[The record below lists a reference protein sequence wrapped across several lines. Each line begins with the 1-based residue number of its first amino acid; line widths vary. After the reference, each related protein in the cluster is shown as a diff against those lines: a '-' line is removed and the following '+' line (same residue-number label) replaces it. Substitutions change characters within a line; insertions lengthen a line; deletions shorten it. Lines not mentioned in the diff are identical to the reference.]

1 MFLQNLFVPVIKRQ
15 DSKYKLINVYVVTT
29 GSNGRKVNDFT
40 RRTIEEARD
49 DTKKDSD
56 EVKN

>member
-1 MFLQNLFVPVIKRQ
+1 MPVIKKQ
-15 DSKYKLINVYVVTT
+15 DSKYKLLNVYVVTT
-29 GSNGRKVNDFT
+29 GSNGRKLNDFT